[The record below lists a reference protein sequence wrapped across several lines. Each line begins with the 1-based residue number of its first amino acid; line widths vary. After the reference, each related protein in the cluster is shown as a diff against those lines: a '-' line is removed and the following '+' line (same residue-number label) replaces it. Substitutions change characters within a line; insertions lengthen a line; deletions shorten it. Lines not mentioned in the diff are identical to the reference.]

1 MWIINN
7 SDLMKHTIK
16 TLLTITSRRASESIS
31 ILLVDAILKALTSKY
46 DFLKY
51 VKIKTAG
58 GYQDIS
64 VDMVLI
70 DPEFEKVDQRAV
82 GKVIESLVRIIVMDL
97 REKAGLFFVKELK
110 ERLGENYI
118 SLLKNLG
125 VDFELLQLEIDYSRS
140 QQKRRV
146 THQVGSTGATE
157 KKQQDVGILSY
168 NWENVST
175 WRIQDN
181 VCMLYDKSGRLLDK
195 LHIDQIIENHV
206 RAITESQE
214 TTQEKQKAQDFTE
227 EHLQLLK
234 LLYTRDLDMDEAKY
248 YLKKTQPQI
257 EFMIYE
263 LLDANYL
270 KYVSEDMVTITQKGI
285 DYLLSQEEKKLAAKM
300 TP

>member
-1 MWIINN
+1 
-7 SDLMKHTIK
+7 
-16 TLLTITSRRASESIS
+16 
-31 ILLVDAILKALTSKY
+31 LKALTGKY

-51 VKIKTAG
+51 VKIKAAG

-70 DPEFEKVDQRAV
+70 EPEFEKVDQRAV
-82 GKVIESLVRIIVMDL
+82 GKAIESLVRIIVMDL
-97 REKAGLFFVKELK
+97 REKVGLFFIKELK

-118 SLLKNLG
+118 LLLKNLG

-140 QQKRRV
+140 QQKRRTV
-146 THQVGSTGATE
+146 HQVGDTGGTE
-157 KKQQDVGILSY
+157 KKQEAAGILSY

-181 VCMLYDKSGRLLDK
+181 VCMMYDKSGKLLDK
-195 LHIDQIIENHV
+195 LHLDQIIENHV
-206 RAITESQE
+206 RAITDSQE
-214 TTQEKQKAQDFTE
+214 TTQEKQKTQDFSG

-234 LLYTRDLDMDEAKY
+234 LLYTKDLDMEEAKY

-270 KYVSEDMVTITQKGI
+270 KYVSENMVTITQKGI
-285 DYLLSQEEKKLAAKM
+285 DYLLSQEEKKLIGKG
-300 TP
+300 TS